1 MPLPSPYR
9 NPGRWR
15 AVVFQQEVRH
25 GTAGCLLSVVLL
37 APLLV
42 RDVGVGGVAVG
53 VVVYSCI
60 LVPALT
66 NYYSFPRLVIRLA
79 RALYNGWNKN
89 GSALYTGLAT
99 SLGSAVCW
107 AAFWTEYL
115 VRQFLRYLLRAIF
128 MPLIFVFGCVLPLLH
143 NVYLAFDGFRTT
155 SNQVVFF
162 LMVQQLVTPLAHL
175 TALYFLLFYTVL
187 HYLHKSLFTR
197 QWARTMQT
205 TEMRDLMRLT
215 AWYMAV
221 RLGKGVAMSF
231 VLVMFTLQFNHVE
244 SDLVYIVVTFIYFV
258 VSQRRWT
265 GNERIVSW
273 SRALDIEVLEE
284 EEEFWVPVF
293 MRGSTVV
300 ASLCVTVPLALS
312 SPWLVMMAAYTNL
325 LVPGLLLRGEYL
337 AHISRQSV
345 LITKCR
351 RATPQEIE
359 LNSTCPVCLE
369 ELRQARLTPCRH
381 LYHAACL
388 RKCLTLSPLCP
399 LCKQTI

>member
-1 MPLPSPYR
+1 MAGIRMGGRGGEGLPAYPWLLLLVLAPYLLF
-9 NPGRWR
+9 
-15 AVVFQQEVRH
+15 VVRTRPFLVALAAFVYI
-25 GTAGCLLSVVLL
+25 GVVLPMALHAQLPQGSLLWLPRTVL
-37 APLLV
+37 ALLFT
-42 RDVGVGGVAVG
+42 R
-53 VVVYSCI
+53 
-60 LVPALT
+60 
-66 NYYSFPRLVIRLA
+66 
-79 RALYNGWNKN
+79 
-89 GSALYTGLAT
+89 SALYTGLAT